1 VLSPTPNP
9 TATGKLLKIRQLK
22 QYSVVPSGLLSPFLW
37 RFSAG
42 LTHPRPST
50 PCQSPSASSTT
61 TGLRREHVPH
71 LTSLHTTFIALVSP
85 VTSSG
90 LAASEKMR
98 CVACVVCAGP
108 ETGVGWPGQRQ
119 VVALQ
124 VVWVP
129 SGSGST
135 SASPLVVKPGG
146 FHFCW
151 NKPATDGAGCRLP
164 VPEPRA

>member
-108 ETGVGWPGQRQ
+108 ETGVGWQGQRQ
-119 VVALQ
+119 GCCFTSSLGSLRVRVHVRVPVGSQAG
-124 VVWVP
+124 WVP
-129 SGSGST
+129 LLLEQT
-135 SASPLVVKPGG
+135 R
-146 FHFCW
+146 
-151 NKPATDGAGCRLP
+151 DGRRRLP
-164 VPEPRA
+164 TAGPGS